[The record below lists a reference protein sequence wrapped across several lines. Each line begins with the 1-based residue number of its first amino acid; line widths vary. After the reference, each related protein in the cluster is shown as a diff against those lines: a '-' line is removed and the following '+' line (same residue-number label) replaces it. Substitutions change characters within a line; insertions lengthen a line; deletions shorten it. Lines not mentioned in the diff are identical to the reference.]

1 MTTSPIVKSIS
12 ENNLSNKHAYI
23 IEKLRNTNL
32 QNFSAILNA
41 PPEQPSYYNMMTNM
55 LYNSFYDEK
64 SLRDDEITK
73 SFDKFSNSD
82 IELGNNTFE
91 SDNLNNNNNNNKNNT
106 LKELLNE
113 NFNNYINSISNE
125 VKILYSNHYKTY
137 NKENYISNNIER
149 KE

>member
-1 MTTSPIVKSIS
+1 MTSSPIYKSIS
-12 ENNLSNKHAYI
+12 QDNLSIKHAYI

-64 SLRDDEITK
+64 SLRDEEITK

-82 IELGNNTFE
+82 IEIGNNTFE
-91 SDNLNNNNNNNKNNT
+91 SDNLNNLNKKNT

-113 NFNNYINSISNE
+113 NFNNYIN
-125 VKILYSNHYKTY
+125 
-137 NKENYISNNIER
+137 
-149 KE
+149 